1 MTKDAMEP
9 IVFTIHMYY
18 LASKIKLNDII
29 NRIRISRVYARERG
43 SVFML
48 TTR

>member
-18 LASKIKLNDII
+18 LASKIKLND
-29 NRIRISRVYARERG
+29 NQQN
-43 SVFML
+43 
-48 TTR
+48 